1 MINKTNLLFSKKDKM
16 SSLRKKIFPLRV
28 KSTFILASIKISWL
42 TKAFKRRLPKLQ
54 LKNIIFDIITR
65 SEPVSQ

>member
-1 MINKTNLLFSKKDKM
+1 M